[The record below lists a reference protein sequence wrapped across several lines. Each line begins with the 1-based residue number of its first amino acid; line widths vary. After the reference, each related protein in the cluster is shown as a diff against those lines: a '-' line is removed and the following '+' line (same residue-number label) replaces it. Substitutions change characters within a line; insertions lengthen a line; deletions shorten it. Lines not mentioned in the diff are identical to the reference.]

1 MSLICGRVE
10 VSNFLK
16 KYMHCIFLNKW
27 MSFTI
32 NDAFLNDGR
41 NSKKY
46 VYFKVK
52 RKKKRKVFTDKLVIF
67 LIEKKNVSLFSFVMF

>member
-1 MSLICGRVE
+1 
-10 VSNFLK
+10 
-16 KYMHCIFLNKW
+16 

-52 RKKKRKVFTDKLVIF
+52 RNKKNKKVFTDKLVIF